1 MFFYYC
7 RVVRFN
13 SLNNSLSGY
22 IVYEVYIKT
31 GVLLQSDGGK
41 WTKGIVEGIPQINT
55 LNHLSFTQVIIL
67 PTTAQQ

>member
-1 MFFYYC
+1 MGAF
-7 RVVRFN
+7 
-13 SLNNSLSGY
+13 LPGY

-55 LNHLSFTQVIIL
+55 LNHLSFTQVIAL
-67 PTTAQQ
+67 PTKNVHFHI